1 MSNLRIAV
9 NAFETAFVVIDSVAM
24 ISAWVIRTKLLELT
38 RSIRTSNMCLCCNFN
53 CLTADVY
60 AGVKMLRNVH

>member
-38 RSIRTSNMCLCCNFN
+38 RSIRRQICAFVVILI
-53 CLTADVY
+53 V
-60 AGVKMLRNVH
+60 